1 MESKIETLSN
11 SINKLTLT
19 IEKMEFKDKLIY
31 ARAVLKYS
39 QTKMAEELGVSYA
52 TINRWENG
60 NNAPSKTMIV
70 LFENYC
76 KKHGITFER

>member
-1 MESKIETLSN
+1 MLLYGI
-11 SINKLTLT
+11 SIG
-19 IEKMEFKDKLIY
+19 EHKMEFKEKLLY

-76 KKHGITFER
+76 KKHGITFDE